1 MMNDQE
7 PSTSADSNQSNSDK
21 ENNLE
26 RAQKTFEGENKTKEL
41 VTSITVRRR
50 RRGLRHVAQDL
61 LFVISFRESD
71 AGSQPILNVLLGV
84 HESILVLIRKL
95 KRYFNDKKR
104 RLCFF
109 SADLEDLT
117 SPIYGGGRNL
127 WEESEKEICNS
138 ILRPLFTYLCSIK

>member
-1 MMNDQE
+1 MMDDQV
-7 PSTSADSNQSNSDK
+7 PSTSAGSNQSNSDK

-26 RAQKTFEGENKTKEL
+26 RAQKAFEGENKTKEL
-41 VTSITVRRR
+41 ISSITVRRR

-95 KRYFNDKKR
+95 KGYFNDKQR
-104 RLCFF
+104 RL
-109 SADLEDLT
+109 
-117 SPIYGGGRNL
+117 
-127 WEESEKEICNS
+127 
-138 ILRPLFTYLCSIK
+138 